1 MADAK
6 IVDIKG
12 VQWEL
17 KDEVARNRIAE
28 LEKSLISQPLDDI
41 NITMNEGYTSTLAVL
56 RSHYKVGKIHFAI
69 VQINNIAGQH
79 IGTSVTANIGRVNIK
94 PEKATSFLLND
105 YHNSIVIRSS
115 IANDGTITM
124 DESVGLVQGD
134 NICLG
139 EIIFAED

>member
-1 MADAK
+1 MEK
-6 IVDIKG
+6 VNTLDIDG
-12 VQWEL
+12 TQWEMQ
-17 KDEVARNRIAE
+17 DTEARNRIAE
-28 LEKSLISQPLDDI
+28 LEKSLITQPLNDI
-41 NITMNEGYTSTLAVL
+41 NITMNEGYTSSSAVL
-56 RSHYKVGKIHFAI
+56 RSHYKIGRIHFAI
-69 VQINNIAGQH
+69 VQIDNIAGQH
-79 IGTSVTANIGRVNIK
+79 IGTSVTANIGRINIK

>member
-28 LEKSLISQPLDDI
+28 LEKNFIPQDLDDI
-41 NITMNEGYTSTLAVL
+41 NITMNEGYTSSMAVL
-56 RSHYKVGKIHFAI
+56 RSHYKIGKIHFAV
-69 VQINNIAGQH
+69 VQINNIAGEH
-79 IGTSVTANIGRVNIK
+79 IGTSVTANIGHINIK
-94 PEKATSFLLND
+94 PKKGTSCILND
-105 YHNSIVIRSS
+105 YHNNIVVRSS

-124 DESVGLVQGD
+124 DESVGLIQGD
-134 NICLG
+134 NVCLG
-139 EIIFAED
+139 ELIFVEA